1 MLGGLAREC
10 DARQTHACQVK
21 IELTQPCLDGARAWV
36 GQLAQLVPSFLSAV
50 KSTLV
55 VITCVTVSSICSI
68 CVWFWVQ
75 PGWTS
80 PTLPLW
86 FPIRTIPMELKI
98 PIISSEHEQRIP
110 PLPTYW
116 TKFYLR
122 MSWNGKKCNKK
133 IMQPLV
139 FHQNCILP
147 KNVMKYREMQQ
158 KKSSNLSFSW
168 KKLFT
173 LNCHEIVKNA
183 IEKSHNLSSG
193 KKNTIDCPEMVRN
206 AIKKSHSLSPN
217 FF

>member
-1 MLGGLAREC
+1 MVLGPELGNWLSLFLHFCQQSSQLLWLSLVLLYHQFVQFVSGFEYSLGG
-10 DARQTHACQVK
+10 
-21 IELTQPCLDGARAWV
+21 P
-36 GQLAQLVPSFLSAV
+36 AQLFLYDFLSEQ
-50 KSTLV
+50 
-55 VITCVTVSSICSI
+55 
-68 CVWFWVQ
+68 F
-75 PGWTS
+75 
-80 PTLPLW
+80 LW
-86 FPIRTIPMELKI
+86 DLKI

-193 KKNTIDCPEMVRN
+193 KKNTIDCLEMVRN
-206 AIKKSHSLSPN
+206 AIKKSHNLSPN
-217 FF
+217 FFLANFVINKPQIGIF